1 MKDTKKSPNQREQ
14 LTPQVREEYEV
25 PLELI
30 KSMSLGYSGS
40 PKMASSN
47 RIVTSLNPQ
56 ALLDFDKGKGEEN
69 IEPVSL
75 ERKEVS
81 LREDKSIPIEGSFE
95 NQNPKLTIQQQL
107 QLEMQQRKDE
117 IARIK
122 EKKE

>member
-1 MKDTKKSPNQREQ
+1 
-14 LTPQVREEYEV
+14 
-25 PLELI
+25 
-30 KSMSLGYSGS
+30 
-40 PKMASSN
+40 MASSN

-95 NQNPKLTIQQQL
+95 NQNPKLTI
-107 QLEMQQRKDE
+107 
-117 IARIK
+117 
-122 EKKE
+122 